1 MRLGRPLLK
10 RLRSLRAVMT
20 GAAGAAVAIVL
31 LETVPWSG
39 GTTQGWPVTLA
50 AAVGLLLALWV
61 LSEGIDREWIR
72 RTLRRRAEEPKRGSE
87 VDNDKRALQ
96 RANTALKE
104 ELARCEIALKDLQAN
119 ETHFRALVET
129 SGDIV
134 FHVDSQGCF
143 TYVNG
148 AALEAILGYR
158 AEEVIGVPFAQFATG
173 ASAQAFD
180 DEFFKLTETPG
191 SMHVDGEF
199 IHRSGQSVY
208 LSINAIALC
217 NGEERLVGASGTAVD
232 VSKIKAAEIL
242 LRQALSEQHAIL
254 DSATV
259 GIAIVEDGKI
269 ARANAELERMFGCAP
284 GSATGMAVETL
295 CGVRDYV
302 QWRSTVASA
311 LARRSLFDAD
321 EVCRRATAV
330 GSGAAW
336 PFGRSPVRA
345 EK

>member
-1 MRLGRPLLK
+1 MFEGIGR
-10 RLRSLRAVMT
+10 RRIASRSLDEAPVRDARSDRN
-20 GAAGAAVAIVL
+20 A
-31 LETVPWSG
+31 LE
-39 GTTQGWPVTLA
+39 
-50 AAVGLLLALWV
+50 
-61 LSEGIDREWIR
+61 
-72 RTLRRRAEEPKRGSE
+72 
-87 VDNDKRALQ
+87 
-96 RANTALKE
+96 RANATLKE
-104 ELARCEIALKDLQAN
+104 ELARCENALKDLQAN

-158 AEEVIGVPFAQFATG
+158 AEEVIGVPFSQFATG

-199 IHRSGQSVY
+199 VHRSGQSVY

-259 GIAIVEDGKI
+259 GIAIVEDGRI
-269 ARANAELERMFGCAP
+269 ARANAELERMFGCTP
-284 GSATGMAVETL
+284 GSAAGMAVETL
-295 CGVRDYV
+295 CGVRDSV

-311 LARRSLFDAD
+311 IAR
-321 EVCRRATAV
+321 
-330 GSGAAW
+330 
-336 PFGRSPVRA
+336 
-345 EK
+345 